1 MIEEIRKLE
10 SFKVTT
16 YTVIS
21 VEDVI
26 QILDRYESKS
36 NAVDYLAEKFDI
48 SLQDASEIT
57 ETVLQEHFANFSKQQ
72 IKPRFLCGVKVKL

>member
-57 ETVLQEHFANFSKQQ
+57 ETV
-72 IKPRFLCGVKVKL
+72 